1 MAFMDGVTR
10 VVNIPDENETKD
22 NEAILGAVF
31 YYGQNE
37 FQEVANCCSV
47 SVGDVVNLRGKR
59 WLVLPFGF
67 SEMMD
72 KEWEEYC
79 SIPRLDRSCHCYRK
93 VGAR

>member
-1 MAFMDGVTR
+1 MKAFMDGVTR

-22 NEAILGAVF
+22 
-31 YYGQNE
+31 NE